1 MWDMAPIEH
10 RVQLLRRKECNRV
23 KFWVK
28 KLQKV
33 HGSLGEDLVFVQMKW
48 KEDFEEKLGKLVE
61 EHEELGRR
69 IGAKERELGM

>member
-1 MWDMAPIEH
+1 M
-10 RVQLLRRKECNRV
+10 
-23 KFWVK
+23 
-28 KLQKV
+28 QKV